1 MDNLTAAHVA
11 AEQFAARLAIAGVSA
26 ADVAEAMVTTGLAFL
41 AVEHPEA
48 AAVMTAEIFEVLNA
62 HE

>member
-26 ADVAEAMVTTGLAFL
+26 ADVAEAMVTTGLGIPGGRAPRSCRCDDGRNFRGS
-41 AVEHPEA
+41 
-48 AAVMTAEIFEVLNA
+48 
-62 HE
+62 